1 MKEIPSRLASGRIE
15 TGTASGIG
23 VAKVAARSVRK
34 EKDMKVFMLVWKLVG
49 RGEVY

>member
-23 VAKVAARSVRK
+23 AARIAGRKVR
-34 EKDMKVFMLVWKLVG
+34 
-49 RGEVY
+49 R